1 MLVNAY
7 GPPRA
12 RDTILYGGLTAG
24 VLDITDAVATSLLVG
39 NGPVRMLQTIASGV
53 LGPRSFEGG
62 AATAALG
69 LVLHFTIALGAA
81 TVFFLASRRLP
92 FLIRRPV
99 ISGLIFGLCVF
110 FFMNLVV
117 QPLAGFSSLWVR
129 VPAWPLLANQLA
141 IHMLGVG
148 LPIALFA
155 SRSARRSSAG

>member
-1 MLVNAY
+1 MPGHAF
-7 GPPRA
+7 GQPRA
-12 RDTILYGGLTAG
+12 RDTILFGGLTAG
-24 VLDITDAVATSLLVG
+24 VLDITDAVVTSLLAG
-39 NGPVRMLQTIASGV
+39 SSPGRMLQYIASGL
-53 LGPRSFEGG
+53 LGPRSYDGG

-69 LVLHFTIALGAA
+69 LVLHFTIAIGAA

-110 FFMNLVV
+110 VVMNFAVK
-117 QPLAGFSSLWVR
+117 PLAGLPGMWGR
-129 VPAWPLLANQLA
+129 VPAWHLLANQLA

-155 SRSARRSSAG
+155 SRSARGDVIG

>member
-1 MLVNAY
+1 MPVNAV
-7 GPPRA
+7 GQPRA

-24 VLDITDAVATSLLVG
+24 VLDITDAVVTSLLVG
-39 NGPVRMLQTIASGV
+39 SSPVRMLQYIASGV
-53 LGPRSFEGG
+53 LGPRSYEGG

-69 LVLHFTIALGAA
+69 LLLHFTIAIGAA

-110 FFMNLVV
+110 FVMNLVV
-117 QPLAGFSSLWVR
+117 KPLAGLPGLWVQ
-129 VPAWPLLANQLA
+129 VPAWHLLVNQLA
-141 IHMLGVG
+141 IHMFGVG

-155 SRSARRSSAG
+155 SRSARRP